1 MPASPTLAMPGPVT
15 TPPAAP
21 LTAPEQRSAEIL
33 ASVRQAFSEKGFDG
47 ASMQDLARASGMSVG
62 NFYRYFPS
70 KAAIVEALISSDLA
84 ETEALF
90 RAILDSPRPMQ
101 ALRATLVWRIE
112 QQEKSSDGQLWSEIS
127 AVSRRK
133 PEIAVVAKRME
144 THITGYLTRIFAAET
159 RLPLEEAQARF
170 TSHAHFL
177 ILLIKSVSCFC
188 GGAQN
193 AEDRPG
199 HQEALNQMVLR
210 TIDTTLAEI
219 SAAAVSAD
227 PHI

>member
-1 MPASPTLAMPGPVT
+1 MPPAPTLAMPGPAQA
-15 TPPAAP
+15 PQSAP
-21 LTAPEQRSAEIL
+21 LSAPEQRSVEIL
-33 ASVRQAFSEKGFDG
+33 ASVRQAFTDKGFDG

-70 KAAIVEALISSDLA
+70 KAAIVEALISSDLD
-84 ETEALF
+84 EIEALF
-90 RAILDSPRPMQ
+90 RAILDSPHPMQ

-112 QQEKSSDGQLWSEIS
+112 QEQHSKDGHLWSEIS
-127 AVSRRK
+127 AVARRK
-133 PEIAVVAKRME
+133 PEIAAVAQRME
-144 THITGYLTRIFAAET
+144 THVSGYLTRIFAVET

-170 TSHAHFL
+170 SSHAHFL

-188 GGAQN
+188 GGRQDADHSP
-193 AEDRPG
+193 A
-199 HQEALNQMVLR
+199 HQEELNQLILR

-219 SAAAVSAD
+219 SAAAVATD